1 MRQFVVIGL
10 GRFGSSVAETLAG
23 RGHDVLAIDRDEA
36 LVQELSTRVTHAVQ
50 ADATDKNAMNA
61 LGIRNF
67 DVAVVAI
74 GSNVHSNIL
83 TTMILKELGVGY
95 VVAKALDQ
103 LQGKVLEKVGADKV
117 VYPERDMGVRIGLN
131 LISSN
136 VLDFIEFAP
145 NYSIVEVMATD
156 SMIGKTLTDLQFR
169 SRFGVNVIALK
180 EGERINISPAASDE
194 IKAGDVLIVL
204 GETQSL
210 DRLRKL

>member
-10 GRFGSSVAETLAG
+10 GRFGSSVAETLAE

-36 LVQELSTRVTHAVQ
+36 LVQELSTKVTHAVQ
-50 ADATDKNAMNA
+50 ADATDKNVMNA

-74 GSNVHSNIL
+74 GSDVHSNIL

-103 LQGKVLEKVGADKV
+103 LQGKVLEKVGADNV

-210 DRLRKL
+210 DRLKRL